1 MSCLLTVRSTPILH
15 IVFMVKVL
23 VGPEE
28 GPRSGLLKADGSFAA
43 LDSRLQTLNN
53 ASLFAGLEENN
64 VETATALIMEFI

>member
-1 MSCLLTVRSTPILH
+1 MSTYYWVNAHFLH
-15 IVFMVKVL
+15 SVFVVKAL

-28 GPRSGLLKADGSFAA
+28 GPRRSRLKADGSFAA

-53 ASLFAGLEENN
+53 APLFAGLEGNN